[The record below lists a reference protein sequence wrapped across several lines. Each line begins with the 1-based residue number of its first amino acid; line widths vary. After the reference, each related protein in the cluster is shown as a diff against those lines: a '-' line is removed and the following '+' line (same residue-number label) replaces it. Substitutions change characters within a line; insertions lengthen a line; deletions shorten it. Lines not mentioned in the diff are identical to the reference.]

1 MNKHPPSDW
10 RHSGFTLVELMIA
23 MLLGLIVIAG
33 VTSIFLANQRVYRTN
48 AALGDVQDSARIAF
62 EMMARD
68 IRDAGLVGCNSTPG
82 TLRLSNLLKNGPTAG
97 GTAWWANW
105 NNSVHGYDGSDAT
118 ADPAFTGITTPHVA
132 GTDSIQLV
140 GGAESGTTVATDTE
154 TSGVIT
160 TNESSP
166 GFATGDA
173 AIVCDPDHAT
183 LVQFTSVSGNSL
195 THAINTGSPGNCSQG
210 MGYPAVCTDTGNSY
224 QFQPNAQIAKLASVD
239 WFIGSQTID
248 GATVDSLYR
257 IDLENKSG
265 VPTPTVQEMVRNVT
279 DMQIQYHVQGG
290 TSFVD
295 AGSVSSANWPLVDAV
310 QVTFTLQS
318 TDQRAGTDTKPL
330 VRTFTATTSIRNR
343 VAVQ

>member
-1 MNKHPPSDW
+1 MPRRRSQA
-10 RHSGFTLVELMIA
+10 GFTLVELMIA

-68 IRDAGLVGCNSTPG
+68 IRDAGLTGCNSTPA

-97 GTAWWANW
+97 GTDWWADW
-105 NNSVHGYDGSDAT
+105 NNSVHGYDGSGAT
-118 ADPAFTGITTPHVA
+118 GDPALSGVSAPHVDK
-132 GTDSIQLV
+132 TDSIQLI
-140 GGAESGTTVATDTE
+140 GAMDSGVTVASDTE
-154 TSGVIT
+154 TSGVLT

-166 GFATGDA
+166 GLVAGDIA
-173 AIVCDPDHAT
+173 MVCDPDHAT

-195 THAINTGSPGNCSQG
+195 THALNTGSPGNCSQG
-210 MGYPAVCTDTGNSY
+210 LGYPAVCTDTGNTY
-224 QFQPNAQIAKLASVD
+224 TFQPNAQIAKLSAVD
-239 WFIGSQTID
+239 WYIGSQTID

-257 IDLENKSG
+257 VDLENKSG
-265 VPTPTVQEMVRNVT
+265 VPTPTAQEMVRNVT
-279 DMQIQYHVQGG
+279 DMQIQYHVSGA

-295 AGSVSSANWPLVDAV
+295 AGSIASTNWPSVDAV

-318 TDQRAGTDTKPL
+318 TDQRAGTDAKPL
-330 VRTFTATTSIRNR
+330 TRTFTATTSVRNR
-343 VAVQ
+343 VIVK

>member
-1 MNKHPPSDW
+1 MPQGQAQ
-10 RHSGFTLVELMIA
+10 SGFTLIELMVA

-48 AALGDVQDSARIAF
+48 TALGDVQDSARVAF

-68 IRDAGLVGCNSTPG
+68 IRDAGLTGCNSTPA

-97 GTAWWANW
+97 GTAWWADW
-105 NNSVHGYDGSDAT
+105 NNSVHGYDGSGAT
-118 ADPAFTGITTPHVA
+118 SDPALSGMTITPVA
-132 GTDSIQLV
+132 STDSIQLI
-140 GGAESGTTVATDTE
+140 GAVDSGVTVATDTE

-166 GFATGDA
+166 GLVTGDVGL
-173 AIVCDPDHAT
+173 VCDPDHST

-210 MGYPAVCTDTGNSY
+210 LGYPAVCTDTGNSY
-224 QFQPNAQIAKLASVD
+224 TFQPNAQIAKLSAVD
-239 WFIGSQTID
+239 WYIGSQTIA

-257 IDLENKSG
+257 VDLENKAG
-265 VPTPTVQEMVRNVT
+265 VPTPTTQEMVRNVT
-279 DMQIQYHVQGG
+279 NMQIQYHVSGAN
-290 TSFVD
+290 SFVD
-295 AGSVSSANWPLVDAV
+295 AGSVPSASWGSVDAV

-318 TDQRAGTDTKPL
+318 TDQRAGTNTKPL

-343 VAVQ
+343 VTVL